1 MTLQKGRFLNVNI
14 AGPFRGVSVKIT
26 SDLPVQLTRGN

>member
-1 MTLQKGRFLNVNI
+1 MTLQKGRFLNLNI
-14 AGPFRGVSVKIT
+14 AGSSRGVSVKST